1 MRVPPDGAWSHRRRE
16 PQRTSRARAGHLL
29 HGPHRWRLKGH
40 AFLVVAGAPVQRV
53 RKRLAGFKVEVLQ
66 EVVLLRSKIRSPAVA
81 RSNSP
86 ANDEMWGSDSR
97 SSARR
102 TRAVHGCQQ
111 VVIAPVRWRPTTA
124 HSVPLCAF
132 DGGEPRCESD
142 RSLRGHDERSVKHQ
156 GARPGALRHR
166 PHVARRPRQH
176 GRAPGAHHDVGPAR
190 GALHGRRAH
199 RRRGPGCARGN
210 GWTGAPRGPYGEP
223 PATLGATVETQFTG
237 WRLTRTGAADRAA
250 AGQGRDRS
258 GGPGIARWQDRDR
271 HRRSGDERLQGARR
285 SGKPVRAWIARG
297 FDPTRGAHRCWHITA
312 SEISEQSGPGWAPLR
327 SRRGPRSLRS
337 RGRVPRPGRLR
348 GDHRRRRASP
358 RRGRAALKMRLGSH
372 KRGRHRRRV
381 CGGRCGA
388 DHLRGRLRRDE
399 QAHHQRWRLL
409 CIHHQGLGRPLGLG
423 SASLAIFA
431 YNAIQLG
438 VIGGFGYYAAE
449 FATKHSRGG
458 GSVVGVFLHRD
469 GRVIV
474 PWRPPDPRRRP
485 RLAVLLT
492 LDLRSS

>member
-210 GWTGAPRGPYGEP
+210 GWTGAPRGPYGRTP
-223 PATLGATVETQFTG
+223 RHARGDGRDPVHR
-237 WRLTRTGAADRAA
+237 WRLTSTGAADRAA

-271 HRRSGDERLQGARR
+271 HRRSGDERLPTLAQN
-285 SGKPVRAWIARG
+285 GKPVRAWIARG
-297 FDPTRGAHRCWHITA
+297 FDPSGAHRCWHITA
-312 SEISEQSGPGWAPLR
+312 SEISEQSFPRLGSLFGPGA
-327 SRRGPRSLRS
+327 SRGPFAHAVAFHGQDDSEAIIAGGGL
-337 RGRVPRPGRLR
+337 PR
-348 GDHRRRRASP
+348 DTA
-358 RRGRAALKMRLGSH
+358 RAALKMRLGSH
-372 KRGRHRRRV
+372 IRDALQAVMKDPPAVVVKRSGPLAGFEPANIVNRVSAAGNACSSSNRPQFAPSRNAATRSLTRSQRSTSTSSSRRGRRH
-381 CGGRCGA
+381 
-388 DHLRGRLRRDE
+388 
-399 QAHHQRWRLL
+399 
-409 CIHHQGLGRPLGLG
+409 
-423 SASLAIFA
+423 
-431 YNAIQLG
+431 
-438 VIGGFGYYAAE
+438 
-449 FATKHSRGG
+449 
-458 GSVVGVFLHRD
+458 
-469 GRVIV
+469 GRVG
-474 PWRPPDPRRRP
+474 
-485 RLAVLLT
+485 LLVA
-492 LDLRSS
+492 SA